1 MKHPYSPPFRINGV
15 KMKSTHHKYENEFAE
30 ALRTYAESESKRYG
44 VKISPATLI
53 RDLLTRDDPQI
64 RLKRTELRQ
73 QYRKIKEKTHH
84 DRLHEAKEVPD
95 PDLF

>member
-1 MKHPYSPPFRINGV
+1 MNHPYTPPFRRNGTNL
-15 KMKSTHHKYENEFAE
+15 KSTHHKYESEFEE
-30 ALRTYAESESKRYG
+30 AVRTFSENESKRYG
-44 VKISPATLI
+44 VKIAPATLI

-73 QYRKIKEKTHH
+73 HYRKIKETNHH
-84 DRLHEAKEVPD
+84 DQLREAQEVPD